1 MSFFYRSV
9 AASIFPSILWHTN
22 DPTVHLTFDD
32 GPHPNATPIVL
43 DILKSRH
50 LKATFF
56 LLGGNV
62 VRYPDLVR
70 EINNQGHSVGNHAL
84 THASLL
90 LKPFLWQL
98 RQIEE
103 TNKIIRQTIGITP
116 RLFRPPFGRFDL
128 GTIKA
133 ASSHRLKTVMWDVDA
148 RDYSASGNQA
158 IVRRV
163 CRQTVPGSIVLF
175 HDNDSTSATLP
186 DYLNPILDNLEHRNL
201 KFSPLVL

>member
-1 MSFFYRSV
+1 MSFFYRNV
-9 AASIFPSILWHTN
+9 AASLFPSILWHTN

-32 GPHPNATPIVL
+32 GPHPNATPMVL

-62 VRYPDLVR
+62 ERYADLAR

-90 LKPFLWQL
+90 LKRFSSQSH
-98 RQIEE
+98 QIKE
-103 TNKIIRQTIGITP
+103 TNKIIRQTIGRTP

-133 ASSHRLKTVMWDVDA
+133 ASSHGLKTVMWDVDA
-148 RDYSASGNQA
+148 RDYSASGIQA
-158 IVRRV
+158 IIRRV

-175 HDNDSTSATLP
+175 HDNDSTWARLP
-186 DYLNPILDNLEHRNL
+186 EYLNPILDNLERRSL
-201 KFSPLVL
+201 KFSPLLL